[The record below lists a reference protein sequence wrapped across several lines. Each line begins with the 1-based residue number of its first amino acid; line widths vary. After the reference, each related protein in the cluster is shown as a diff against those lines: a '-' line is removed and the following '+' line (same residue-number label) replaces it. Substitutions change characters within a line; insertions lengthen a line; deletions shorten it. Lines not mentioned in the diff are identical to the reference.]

1 MVIECENN
9 RNVVSITEKYTNQKR
24 LKWKKTVI
32 LAHINPLEQPLCNGI
47 YKLLKKQTNIL

>member
-24 LKWKKTVI
+24 LKWKNNCHLGTCKPFGTTLV
-32 LAHINPLEQPLCNGI
+32 
-47 YKLLKKQTNIL
+47 